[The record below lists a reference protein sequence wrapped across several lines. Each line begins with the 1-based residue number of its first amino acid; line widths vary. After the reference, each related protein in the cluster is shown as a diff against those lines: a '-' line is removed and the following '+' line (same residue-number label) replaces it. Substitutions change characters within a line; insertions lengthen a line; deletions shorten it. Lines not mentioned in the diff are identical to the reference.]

1 MWCKYVVMSI
11 AMGSPQQAA
20 QVQYDSMLL
29 QFPQIVDVL
38 RKILGAK
45 LVAYVG
51 EVKETRAVRE
61 WAEQTRVP
69 SDSVQQRL
77 RTAYAA
83 AVMLTERYDQSTVS
97 SWFQG
102 MNPQLED
109 VSPARLLREQSVDVA
124 GPQILAAAKAFLAF
138 G

>member
-1 MWCKYVVMSI
+1 MSI
-11 AMGSPQQAA
+11 AMGSTQPAA
-20 QVQYDSMLL
+20 RAQYDSMLL
-29 QFPQIVDVL
+29 PFPQIVDTL
-38 RKILGAK
+38 REILGAK

-61 WAEQTRVP
+61 WAEEQRVP
-69 SDSVQQRL
+69 SDAVQQRL

-83 AVMLTERYDQSTVS
+83 AVMLAERYDRSTVS

-109 VSPARLLREQSVDVA
+109 VSPARLLREQGNDVA
-124 GPQILAAAKAFLAF
+124 GPQIVAAAKAFLAF